1 MLFYDRIDVSEGIY
15 LDKTSASKDICVI
28 FVTTATLKIK
38 SLRLNPMFVMG
49 VMVINDVCWP

>member
-49 VMVINDVCWP
+49 VMVINDVC